1 MLLLMV
7 NLDHIMSP
15 NRTNRYRLNRVQA
28 VAVLAVAVILHSVA
42 VYGGVRTGT
51 VVSGSGVGTRKRT
64 VVGMGRSLPPPK
76 PVRGSATA
84 YFVGWGT
91 HVENGTAMLTMSVTI
106 DEARRAQRIILPNTD
121 PDGATLNPG
130 KSVKTLAETL
140 RIGDA
145 VGFYYMMVYNRI
157 YATGVTLVKPLPSE
171 PGAAP
176 FTLIGSKTVRSGRQN
191 VMIFTANAGVIP
203 CTFRVAEEI
212 DDKGQSRPSRKVT
225 DALKQF
231 CRSDL
236 LELEYKTVN
245 FQFVLTGVKA
255 ARCSGQGV
263 LTKITDR
270 RLKGYKHMVARI
282 KTSKRTLTLTDP
294 EAVIELNL
302 KNVANPSPDPPVQT
316 ALKSL
321 EPDDYVK
328 FKYRRQRGVYWL
340 DEITPS
346 SRPAAKPSTPAKGIE

>member
-7 NLDHIMSP
+7 SLDHIMSP
-15 NRTNRYRLNRVQA
+15 NRTNRYRLNKPQT

-51 VVSGSGVGTRKRT
+51 VVSGSGSGTGKRT
-64 VVGMGRSLPPPK
+64 VVGMGRSLPPPE

-84 YFVGWGT
+84 YFAGWGT
-91 HVENGTAMLTMSVTI
+91 HIENGTARLTMSVAI
-106 DEARRAQRIILPNTD
+106 DEARRVQRIILPNTD
-121 PDGATLNPG
+121 PDAATLDPG
-130 KSVKTLAETL
+130 KSIKKLAETL
-140 RIGDA
+140 KIGDA

-176 FTLIGSKTVRSGRQN
+176 FTLIGSKIVRSGKQN
-191 VMIFTANAGVIP
+191 VMILTANAGVIP

-212 DDKGQSRPSRKVT
+212 DDKGQPRPSRKVT

-245 FQFVLTGVKA
+245 FQFVLTGIKA
-255 ARCSGQGV
+255 ARRSGEGV

-270 RLKGYKHMVARI
+270 KFEGYKHMVAKI

-294 EAVIELNL
+294 EAVIELEL
-302 KNVANPSPDPPVQT
+302 KNVASPPPDPPVQT

-321 EPDDYVK
+321 GPDDYVM

-340 DEITPS
+340 DEIYPASQPTTRPS
-346 SRPAAKPSTPAKGIE
+346 DAAKGIE